1 MVNEDSSQIA
11 EQESWNSKSK
21 YEQTYRGVGTSCI
34 LVDFESK
41 DKIQGVETNL
51 RSDLGKP
58 KFEEIMQA
66 VIGSATVK
74 IPKVLIEQEV
84 DRLLSQTLDEIKRLG
99 LTLDQYLASTGKTP
113 EQLRVEYAQKSE
125 NDIKLEF
132 VLQKI
137 SEAEKITVEEK
148 EVDEAIQKAKDPKE
162 KENLTQNRYMLT
174 NILRQQKTLDFLRN
188 L

>member
-58 KFEEIMQA
+58 KFEEIFVMNY
-66 VIGSATVK
+66 IGKEFFNFSLLKALSLS
-74 IPKVLIEQEV
+74 PLNGLLI
-84 DRLLSQTLDEIKRLG
+84 RSQFQPQTQLDL
-99 LTLDQYLASTGKTP
+99 
-113 EQLRVEYAQKSE
+113 
-125 NDIKLEF
+125 
-132 VLQKI
+132 
-137 SEAEKITVEEK
+137 
-148 EVDEAIQKAKDPKE
+148 
-162 KENLTQNRYMLT
+162 
-174 NILRQQKTLDFLRN
+174 
-188 L
+188 